1 VKTQLLEMIRK
12 DIGNFPGMPGA
23 ASKLLALLNNTE
35 TPLAEIEAILRY
47 EPGLT
52 ANVLRL
58 VNSAYF
64 GISKKIGSVRQ
75 AVLLMGWKRL
85 TQLVLASCVSAIMD
99 KPVSGY
105 DLVPGDLWRH
115 AVAVAVASEGLA
127 KLLNVGGVE
136 EIFTAGLLHDVGK
149 MVLGRFVEEHRVDM
163 EVESYRERSFEQ
175 VEREIFGMDHAEVGA
190 LILSKWG
197 LPEDLVLAV
206 RYHHEPDKAPKPLST
221 VDIVHVADIVSL
233 MIGIGVGREGL
244 QYEVSNEVTSRL
256 HLETRHIERIASETL
271 QWVHAFTASMQPE

>member
-1 VKTQLLEMIRK
+1 MKTQLLETIRN

-35 TPLAEIEAILRY
+35 TPLAEIETILRY

-64 GISKKIGSVRQ
+64 GFSKKIGSVRQ
-75 AVLLMGWKRL
+75 AILLMGWKRL
-85 TQLVLASCVSAIMD
+85 TQLVIASCVSAIMD

-105 DLVPGDLWRH
+105 DLAPGDLWH
-115 AVAVAVASEGLA
+115 HSIAVAVASEGLA
-127 KLLNVGGVE
+127 KLLHVSGVE

-149 MVLGRFVEEHRVDM
+149 MLLGRFVEEHRVVM

-175 VEREIFGMDHAEVGA
+175 VEREVFGMDHAEVGA

-206 RYHHEPDKAPKPLST
+206 QYHHEPDKAPKPLAA

-244 QYEVSNEVTSRL
+244 QYEVSTEVTSRL
-256 HLETRHIERIASETL
+256 NLEARHIERIASETL
-271 QWVHAFTASMQPE
+271 QWLYSFIESMQPE

>member
-1 VKTQLLEMIRK
+1 MKTQLLEMIRK

-85 TQLVLASCVSAIMD
+85 TQLVLASCVSAILD

-105 DLVPGDLWRH
+105 DLAPGDLWRH
-115 AVAVAVASEGLA
+115 AVAVAVSSEGLA

-163 EVESYRERSFEQ
+163 EVESYLERSFEQ

-197 LPEDLVLAV
+197 LPEDLILAV
-206 RYHHEPDKAPKPLST
+206 RYHHEPNNSPKPLAT

-244 QYEVSNEVTSRL
+244 QYEVSTEVTSRL
-256 HLETRHIERIASETL
+256 HLEARHIERIASETI
-271 QWVHAFTASMQPE
+271 QWLHAFTASMQPE

>member
-1 VKTQLLEMIRK
+1 VKTQLLEMIHK

-64 GISKKIGSVRQ
+64 GFSKKIGSVRQ
-75 AVLLMGWKRL
+75 AILLMGWKRL
-85 TQLVLASCVSAIMD
+85 TQLVVASCVSAIMD

-105 DLVPGDLWRH
+105 DLAPGDLWRH
-115 AVAVAVASEGLA
+115 AVAVAVASEGLG
-127 KLLNVGGVE
+127 KLLKVGGVE

-149 MVLGRFVEEHRVDM
+149 MVLGRFVEEHRVAM

-190 LILSKWG
+190 MILSQWG

-206 RYHHEPDKAPKPLST
+206 QYHHEPMKAPKPLAT

-233 MIGIGVGREGL
+233 MIGIGIGREGL
-244 QYEVSNEVTSRL
+244 QYEVSSEVTSRL
-256 HLETRHIERIASETL
+256 HLETQHIEQIASETL
-271 QWVHAFTASMQPE
+271 QWVIAFTASMQPE